1 MSKNAEEKKEDN
13 KGTTH
18 ENIIDV
24 IESGRKVSKD
34 LIDNAIESLSKERK
48 EKLTKELKIEIVRG
62 EFTRNHSLL
71 KLRKH
76 RATEKPVLKVLKDQ
90 SELFGKLKN
99 GEITI
104 EEYKEDLEKINK
116 EYYSECN
123 EIDRRYAN
131 LFNAINMEAENVLGW
146 YDIQNAKIIKD

>member
-1 MSKNAEEKKEDN
+1 MSKNAEEKKVDN
-13 KGTTH
+13 KETTQ

-24 IESGRKVSKD
+24 IESGRKISKE
-34 LIDNAIESLSKERK
+34 LMDNAIESLSKERK

-104 EEYKEDLEKINK
+104 EKYKEDLEKINK

-131 LFNAINMEAENVLGW
+131 LFDAINMEARNVLEW
-146 YDIQNAKIIKD
+146 YDIQSAKIINN